1 MAHIKIITD
10 SASDIPKYLVDKY
23 NIGYLPICVVM
34 DGKVYHDRYDLDGRE
49 YMKSLPEREEI
60 PTTSMVPLEL
70 MEKEFRANLDCYDYQ
85 IFVTMSAKAS
95 GGNNAAHLLKEQ
107 IEDEIGHESNII
119 VLDSEKYSM
128 LFGKDV
134 VKMAELAFNGASLE
148 EIMEAFEK
156 GKKTG
161 NAFFIV
167 DDLKHLQKGGRIKA
181 TTALI
186 GGMLGIKPI
195 LTINDG
201 LVENIGK
208 ERGMQKSLNK
218 IVNMTAEVYDIENK
232 PKIWLANGYADESCN
247 MAIDLLKEKLGDVE
261 IEMFDLGC
269 IIGTHTGPGVIGI
282 IFDMKGE

>member
-10 SASDIPKYLVDKY
+10 SASDIPKYLVDNY

-282 IFDMKGE
+282 IFDMKGD

>member
-10 SASDIPKYLVDKY
+10 SASDIPQYLVDKY
-23 NIGYLPICVVM
+23 NIGYLPICVVI
-34 DGKVYHDRYDLDGRE
+34 DGKVYYDRYDLDGRE
-49 YMKSLPEREEI
+49 YMKKLPDMEEI
-60 PTTSMVPLEL
+60 PTTSMVPLEI
-70 MEKEFRANLDCYDYQ
+70 MEKEFRNNLDNYDYQ

-107 IEDEIGHESNII
+107 IEDELGHESNII

-134 VKMAELAFNGASLE
+134 LKMAELAAKEASLE
-148 EIMEAFEK
+148 EVMSAFEN

-161 NAFFIV
+161 DAFFTL

-195 LTINDG
+195 LTISDG

-218 IVNMTAEVYDIENK
+218 IVNMTAEVYDTQNK
-232 PKIWLANGYADESCN
+232 PKIWLANGYADESCE
-247 MAIDLLKEKLGDVE
+247 ITTRLLKEKLGDVE

-282 IFDMKGE
+282 IFDKRGE

>member
-1 MAHIKIITD
+1 MARIKIITD
-10 SASDIPKYLVDKY
+10 SASDIPQYLVDKY

-49 YMKSLPEREEI
+49 YMKKLPDMEEI
-60 PTTSMVPLEL
+60 PTTSMVPMDL
-70 MEKEFRANLDCYDYQ
+70 MEKEFRSNLEDYDYQ
-85 IFVTMSAKAS
+85 IFISLSSKAS
-95 GGNNAAHLLKEQ
+95 GGNNAAHLLKDQ
-107 IEDEIGHESNII
+107 IEDELGKESNIV

-134 VKMAELAFNGASLE
+134 VKMAELASKGASFE
-148 EIMEAFEK
+148 EIMEAFEQ

-161 NAFFIV
+161 NAYFIV

-181 TTALI
+181 TTAVI
-186 GGMLGIKPI
+186 GGLLGIKPI

-218 IVNMTAEVYDIENK
+218 IVNMTVEEYDTVNK
-232 PKIWLANGYADESCN
+232 PKIWLANGYADESCEV
-247 MAIDLLKEKLGDVE
+247 ATKLLKEKLGDVE
-261 IEMFDLGC
+261 IEQFDLGC
-269 IIGTHTGPGVIGI
+269 IIGTHTGPGVVGI
-282 IFDMKGE
+282 IFDGKGE

>member
-34 DGKVYHDRYDLDGRE
+34 DGKVYYDRYDLDGRE
-49 YMKSLPEREEI
+49 YMKSLSQMDEI
-60 PTTSMVPLEL
+60 PTTSMVPMEL
-70 MEKEFRANLDCYDYQ
+70 MEKEFRANLENYDYQ
-85 IFVTMSAKAS
+85 IFVTLSAKAS

-107 IEDEIGHESNII
+107 IEDELGHESNIV

-134 VKMAELAFNGASLE
+134 VRMAELASRGASFE
-148 EIMEAFEK
+148 EVIEAFEQ
-156 GKKTG
+156 GKRTG
-161 NAFFIV
+161 NAYFIV
-167 DDLKHLQKGGRIKA
+167 DDLNHLQKGGRIKA
-181 TTALI
+181 TTAVI
-186 GGMLGIKPI
+186 GGLLGIKPI

-218 IVNMTAEVYDIENK
+218 IVDMTAQVYDFENK
-232 PKIWLANGYADESCN
+232 PKIWLANGYADESCKI
-247 MAIDLLKEKLGDVE
+247 AIDLLREKLGDVE

>member
-10 SASDIPKYLVDKY
+10 SASDIPQYLVDKY

-49 YMKSLPEREEI
+49 YMKNLSEMEEI
-60 PTTSMVPLEL
+60 PTTSMVPMEL
-70 MEKEFRANLDCYDYQ
+70 MEKEFRSNLDEYDYQ
-85 IFVTMSAKAS
+85 IFVSMSAKAS

-107 IEDEIGHESNII
+107 IEDELGHESNII
-119 VLDSEKYSM
+119 ILDSEKYSM

-134 VKMAELAFNGASLE
+134 VKMAELASNGASFE
-148 EIMEAFEK
+148 QIMSAFEQ

-161 NAFFIV
+161 NAYFIV

-181 TTALI
+181 TTAVI
-186 GGMLGIKPI
+186 GGLLGIKPI

-218 IVNMTAEVYDIENK
+218 IVGMTAEEYDEVNK
-232 PKIWLANGYADESCN
+232 PKIWLANGYADESCET
-247 MAIDLLKEKLGDVE
+247 AIKLLREKLGDIE

-269 IIGTHTGPGVIGI
+269 IIGTHTGPGVVGI

>member
-1 MAHIKIITD
+1 MARIKIITD
-10 SASDIPKYLVDKY
+10 SASDIPKYLVEKY

-34 DGKVYHDRYDLDGRE
+34 DGKIYHDRYDLDGRE
-49 YMKSLPEREEI
+49 YLKSLPEKAEI
-60 PTTSMVPLEL
+60 PTTSMVPMEL
-70 MEKEFRANLDCYDYQ
+70 MEKEFRNNLEDYDYQ

-107 IEDEIGHESNII
+107 IEDEMGHESNII
-119 VLDSEKYSM
+119 ILDSEKFSM

-134 VKMAELAFNGASLE
+134 VKMAELASEGASLE
-148 EIMEAFEK
+148 DIMAAFEN

-161 NAFFIV
+161 YAYFTL

-181 TTALI
+181 TTAVI
-186 GGMLGIKPI
+186 GGLLGIKPI
-195 LTINDG
+195 LTISDG

-218 IVNMTAEVYDIENK
+218 IVNMTAEIYDTENK
-232 PKIWLANGYADESCN
+232 PKIWLANGYADESCKL
-247 MAIDLLKEKLGDVE
+247 ATELLKEKFGDIE

-282 IFDMKGE
+282 IFDGKGE

>member
-247 MAIDLLKEKLGDVE
+247 MAIDLLKEKLGEVE

>member
-1 MAHIKIITD
+1 MARIKIITD
-10 SASDIPKYLVDKY
+10 SASDIPQYLVDKY

-34 DGKVYHDRYDLDGRE
+34 DGKVYRDRYDLDGRE
-49 YMKSLPEREEI
+49 YMMKLPEMEEI

-70 MEKEFRANLDCYDYQ
+70 MEKEFRSNLEDYDHQ
-85 IFVTMSAKAS
+85 IFVTMSARAS

-107 IEDEIGHESNII
+107 IEDELGHESNII

-134 VKMAELAFNGASLE
+134 VKMAELAANGASLDDV
-148 EIMEAFEK
+148 MEAFEK

-161 NAFFIV
+161 EAFFTL

-181 TTALI
+181 TTAVI
-186 GGMLGIKPI
+186 GGLLGIKPI

-201 LVENIGK
+201 LVESIGK
-208 ERGMQKSLNK
+208 ERGLQKSLNK
-218 IVNMTAEVYDIENK
+218 IVNMTAEVYDTENM
-232 PKIWLANGYADESCN
+232 PKIWLANGYADESCE
-247 MAIDLLKEKLGDVE
+247 IVIGLLKEKLGDVE

-282 IFDMKGE
+282 IFDKKGE

>member
-1 MAHIKIITD
+1 MARIKIITD
-10 SASDIPKYLVDKY
+10 SASDIPQYLVDKY

-49 YMKSLPEREEI
+49 YMMKLPEMEEI
-60 PTTSMVPLEL
+60 PTTSMVPMEL
-70 MEKEFRANLDCYDYQ
+70 MEKEFKSNLDNYDYQ
-85 IFVTMSAKAS
+85 IFVSMSAKAS

-107 IEDEIGHESNII
+107 IEEELGHKSNII
-119 VLDSEKYSM
+119 ILDSEKYSM

-134 VKMAELAFNGASLE
+134 VKMAELAADGASLE
-148 EIMEAFEK
+148 EIIEAFEK

-161 NAFFIV
+161 NAYFIV

-181 TTALI
+181 TTAVI
-186 GGMLGIKPI
+186 GGLLGIKPI

-218 IVNMTAEVYDIENK
+218 IVNMTAEEYDTVNK
-232 PKIWLANGYADESCN
+232 PKIWLANGYADESCEI
-247 MAIDLLKEKLGDVE
+247 AIKLLKEKLGDVE
-261 IEMFDLGC
+261 IEQFDLGC
-269 IIGTHTGPGVIGI
+269 IIGTHTGPGVVGI

>member
-10 SASDIPKYLVDKY
+10 SASDIPKYLVYNY

-70 MEKEFRANLDCYDYQ
+70 MEKEFRTNLDCYDYQ

-218 IVNMTAEVYDIENK
+218 IVNMTAEVYDLENK

>member
-1 MAHIKIITD
+1 MARIKIITD
-10 SASDIPKYLVDKY
+10 SASDIPQYLVDKY

-49 YMKSLPEREEI
+49 YMKKLPEMEEI
-60 PTTSMVPLEL
+60 PTTSMVPMDL
-70 MEKEFRANLDCYDYQ
+70 MEKEFRSNLDNYDYQ

-107 IEDEIGHESNII
+107 IEDELGHESNIV

-134 VKMAELAFNGASLE
+134 VKMAELASSGASYE
-148 EIMEAFEK
+148 EIMATFEQ

-161 NAFFIV
+161 NAYFIV

-181 TTALI
+181 TTAVI
-186 GGMLGIKPI
+186 GGLLGIKPI

-218 IVNMTAEVYDIENK
+218 IVNMAAEEYDTVNK
-232 PKIWLANGYADESCN
+232 PKIWLANGYADESCEI
-247 MAIDLLKEKLGDVE
+247 AIKLLKEKLGDVE
-261 IEMFDLGC
+261 IEQFDLGC
-269 IIGTHTGPGVIGI
+269 IIGTHTGPGVVGI

>member
-10 SASDIPKYLVDKY
+10 SASDIPKYLVEKY
-23 NIGYLPICVVM
+23 NIGYLPICIVM
-34 DGKVYHDRYDLDGRE
+34 DGKVYYDRYDLDGRE
-49 YMKSLPEREEI
+49 YMKSLPEKEEI

-70 MEKEFRANLDCYDYQ
+70 MEKEFRANLDSYDYQ
-85 IFVTMSAKAS
+85 IFVSLSAKAS

-107 IEDEIGHESNII
+107 IEDELGHESNII

-134 VKMAELAFNGASLE
+134 VKMAELAANDASLE
-148 EIMEAFEK
+148 EVMEAFEK

-218 IVNMTAEVYDIENK
+218 IVNMTAEVYDSENK

-247 MAIDLLKEKLGDVE
+247 IAIELLKEKLGDVE

-269 IIGTHTGPGVIGI
+269 IIGTHTGPGVVGI
-282 IFDMKGE
+282 IFDMRGE

>member
-34 DGKVYHDRYDLDGRE
+34 DGKVYYDRYDLDGRE
-49 YMKSLPEREEI
+49 YMKSLPERDEI

-70 MEKEFRANLDCYDYQ
+70 MEKEFRANLDNYDYQ
-85 IFVTMSAKAS
+85 IFVSMSAKAS

-107 IEDEIGHESNII
+107 IEDEIGKESNII

-134 VKMAELAFNGASLE
+134 VKMAELADGGASLE
-148 EIMEAFEK
+148 EIMEAFEN

-218 IVNMTAEVYDIENK
+218 IVNMTAEVYDTENK
-232 PKIWLANGYADESCN
+232 PKIWLANGYADESCD

>member
-10 SASDIPKYLVDKY
+10 SASDIPQYLVDKY
-23 NIGYLPICVVM
+23 NIGYLPICVVI
-34 DGKVYHDRYDLDGRE
+34 DGKVYHDRYELDGRE
-49 YMKSLPEREEI
+49 YMMKLPEMEEI

-70 MEKEFRANLDCYDYQ
+70 MEKEFRSNLEDYDYQ

-107 IEDEIGHESNII
+107 IEDELGHESNII
-119 VLDSEKYSM
+119 VLNSEKYSM

-134 VKMAELAFNGASLE
+134 VKMAELASKGASLE
-148 EIMEAFEK
+148 EVMEAFEN

-161 NAFFIV
+161 EAFFTL

-181 TTALI
+181 TTAVI
-186 GGMLGIKPI
+186 GGLLGIKPI

-208 ERGMQKSLNK
+208 ERGLLKSLNK
-218 IVNMTAEVYDIENK
+218 IVNMTAEVYDTVNK

-247 MAIDLLKEKLGDVE
+247 TVIELLKEKLGDVE

-282 IFDMKGE
+282 IFDKRGE

>member
-10 SASDIPKYLVDKY
+10 SASDIPKYLVDNY

-232 PKIWLANGYADESCN
+232 PKIWLANGYADESCS

-282 IFDMKGE
+282 IFDMKGD

>member
-1 MAHIKIITD
+1 MARIKIITD

-23 NIGYLPICVVM
+23 NIGYMPICVVM
-34 DGKVYHDRYDLDGRE
+34 DGKVHYDRYDLDGRE
-49 YMKSLPEREEI
+49 YMKTLSERAEI
-60 PTTSMVPLEL
+60 PTTSMVPMEW
-70 MEKEFRANLDCYDYQ
+70 MEKEFKSNLEDYDYQ
-85 IFVTMSAKAS
+85 IFVSMSAKAS

-107 IEDEIGHESNII
+107 IEDELDHESNII
-119 VLDSEKYSM
+119 VLDSEGFSM
-128 LFGKDV
+128 LFGKVV
-134 VKMAELAFNGASLE
+134 VKMAELAANDASLE
-148 EIMEAFEK
+148 EIMEVFEQ
-156 GKKTG
+156 GKKTSK
-161 NAFFIV
+161 AFFIV

-195 LTINDG
+195 LTIADG

-218 IVNMTAEVYDIENK
+218 IVSMTAEIYDTENK
-232 PKIWLANGYADESCN
+232 PKIWIANGYADESCKL
-247 MAIDLLKEKLGDVE
+247 ATELLKEKLGDVE

-282 IFDMKGE
+282 IFDGKGE

>member
-1 MAHIKIITD
+1 MARIKIIAD
-10 SASDIPKYLVDKY
+10 SASDIPQYLIDKY

-34 DGKVYHDRYDLDGRE
+34 DDKVYHDRYDLDGRE
-49 YMKSLPEREEI
+49 YIKSLSEMAEI
-60 PTTSMVPLEL
+60 PKTSMVPIEL
-70 MEKEFRANLDCYDYQ
+70 MEKEFRSNLEDYDYQ
-85 IFVTMSAKAS
+85 ILVTMPAKAS

-107 IEDEIGHESNII
+107 IEDELGHESNII
-119 VLDSEKYSM
+119 ILDSEKYSM
-128 LFGKDV
+128 LYGKDV
-134 VKMAELAFNGASLE
+134 VKMAELAHNGASLE
-148 EIMEAFEK
+148 EILEAFEH

-161 NAFFIV
+161 KAFFIV

-181 TTALI
+181 TTAVV
-186 GGMLGIKPI
+186 GGLLGIKPI

-218 IVNMTAEVYDIENK
+218 IVSMTAEVYDSDNM
-232 PKIWLANGYADESCN
+232 PKIWLANGYADESCE
-247 MAIDLLKEKLGDVE
+247 MAISLLKEKLGDVE

-282 IFDMKGE
+282 IFDTKGE

>member
-1 MAHIKIITD
+1 MARIKIITD
-10 SASDIPKYLVDKY
+10 SASDIPKYLVEKY

-34 DGKVYHDRYDLDGRE
+34 DGKIYHDRYDLDGRE
-49 YMKSLPEREEI
+49 YLKSLPEKAEI
-60 PTTSMVPLEL
+60 PTTSMVPMEL
-70 MEKEFRANLDCYDYQ
+70 MEKEFRNNLEDYDYQ

-107 IEDEIGHESNII
+107 IEDEMGHESNII
-119 VLDSEKYSM
+119 ILDSEKFSM

-134 VKMAELAFNGASLE
+134 VKMAELASEGASLE
-148 EIMEAFEK
+148 DIMAAFEN

-161 NAFFIV
+161 YAYFTL

-181 TTALI
+181 TTAVI
-186 GGMLGIKPI
+186 GGLLGIKPI

-208 ERGMQKSLNK
+208 ERGLQKSINK
-218 IVNMTAEVYDIENK
+218 IVNMTAEVYDNENK
-232 PKIWLANGYADESCN
+232 PKIWLANGYADESCKT
-247 MAIDLLKEKLGDVE
+247 AHDLLKEKLGDVD
-261 IEMFDLGC
+261 IEMYDLGC

-282 IFDMKGE
+282 IFDKKGE

>member
-1 MAHIKIITD
+1 MARIKIITD
-10 SASDIPKYLVDKY
+10 SASDIPQYLVEKY
-23 NIGYLPICVVM
+23 NIGYLPVCIVM

-49 YMKSLPEREEI
+49 YVKSLSEMEQI
-60 PTTSMVPLEL
+60 PTTSMVPMEL
-70 MEKEFRANLDCYDYQ
+70 MEKEFRSNLESYDYQ
-85 IFVTMSAKAS
+85 IFVSLSAKAS

-107 IEDEIGHESNII
+107 IEDEIGHESNIVI
-119 VLDSEKYSM
+119 LDSEKFSM

-134 VKMAELAFNGASLE
+134 VKMAELAANEASLE
-148 EIMEAFEK
+148 EIMEAFEA

-161 NAFFIV
+161 KAFFIV

-181 TTALI
+181 TTAVI
-186 GGMLGIKPI
+186 GGLLGIKPI

-218 IVNMTAEVYDIENK
+218 IVNMTAEVYDSVNK
-232 PKIWLANGYADESCN
+232 PKIWLANGYADESCEI
-247 MAIDLLKEKLGDVE
+247 AINLLKEKLGDVQ

-269 IIGTHTGPGVIGI
+269 IIGTHTGPGVVGI

>member
-156 GKKTG
+156 GKKIG

>member
-1 MAHIKIITD
+1 MARIKIITD
-10 SASDIPKYLVDKY
+10 SASDIPQYLVDKY
-23 NIGYLPICVVM
+23 NIAYLPICVVM
-34 DGKVYHDRYDLDGRE
+34 DGKVYYDRYELDGRE
-49 YMKSLPEREEI
+49 YIKSLSEMEEI
-60 PTTSMVPLEL
+60 PTTSMVPIEL
-70 MEKEFRANLDCYDYQ
+70 MEKEFKSNLDDYDYQ
-85 IFVTMSAKAS
+85 IFVSLSAKAS

-119 VLDSEKYSM
+119 ILDSEKFSM

-134 VKMAELAFNGASLE
+134 VKMAELASEGASLE
-148 EIMEAFEK
+148 EVMAAFER
-156 GKKTG
+156 GKRTG

-181 TTALI
+181 TTAVI
-186 GGMLGIKPI
+186 GGLLGIKPI

-208 ERGMQKSLNK
+208 ERGMQRSLNK
-218 IVNMTAEVYDIENK
+218 IVNMTAEVYDSENK
-232 PKIWLANGYADESCN
+232 PKIWLANGYADESCK
-247 MAIDLLKEKLGDVE
+247 IVCELLKEKLGDVE

-282 IFDMKGE
+282 IFDMKEE